1 MNVLRGPVE
10 IAPRVWWVGAMLPG
24 DRFQC
29 HVYLVEQGDQSVLID
44 PGSALTAEAVIR
56 NVEQVVGLESVRWV
70 VCSHADPDIVAAVP
84 ALLEAGLSPQASVV
98 THWRDQALIRHLG
111 WPLAFHRI
119 EEHDWRLELEDRALQ
134 FVFTPYVH
142 FAGAFCTFD
151 EGTGTLFSSDLFGAF
166 SDDTALFASASTS
179 LAGMRDF
186 HEHYMPSH
194 EALAHSVDQ
203 LRDLAIRCIAP
214 QHGHVLPEALVPRVL
229 DEVASWDC
237 GLYLEVDADPGL
249 AFLFTAHRT
258 VHELAQVLLEDP
270 DFPNVA
276 LHLEKLAA
284 EHLGA
289 VAVELWARA
298 GRDVLVFDGR
308 DGFTGRREHAPDD
321 VGAVLGGA
329 PGSGDGRER
338 LLVPLVAPGSSTVE
352 GVAVLVLSGAVA
364 LDARSHRLLRDVA
377 ALVATAVQRE
387 VTRSLALL
395 DRAALY
401 DQAVRDGLTGLH
413 NRFYLD
419 DVLPKMLAG
428 HDRDGSPLSVL
439 MVDVDHFKLVND
451 RHGHLVGDAVLR
463 HVATALDQ
471 MSRTGDLT
479 IRYGGE
485 EFLVVLA
492 GSRAAAA
499 EVLANRLRE
508 AVAETRGD
516 LPAVTV
522 SVGVAEHQAT
532 EPSEHLLR
540 RADGALYDAKGA
552 GRDRVCVA
560 P

>member
-1 MNVLRGPVE
+1 MHVLRGPVE

-329 PGSGDGRER
+329 PGNGDGRER

-352 GVAVLVLSGAVA
+352 GVAVLVLSGAVV

>member
-352 GVAVLVLSGAVA
+352 GVAVLVLSGAVV

>member
-1 MNVLRGPVE
+1 MHVLRGPVE

-321 VGAVLGGA
+321 VGAVRGGA

-352 GVAVLVLSGAVA
+352 GVAVLVLSGAVV

>member
-1 MNVLRGPVE
+1 MNTLCGPVE

-44 PGSALTAEAVIR
+44 PGSALTADAVIR

-84 ALLEAGLSPQASVV
+84 VLLEAGLSPQASVV
-98 THWRDQALIRHLG
+98 THWRDEALIRHLG

-119 EEHDWRLELEDRALQ
+119 EEHDWRLELEDRALR

-166 SDDTALFASASTS
+166 SDDTTLVADASAP
-179 LAGMRDF
+179 LEGMRDF

-194 EALAHSVDQ
+194 EALVHSVDK
-203 LRDLAIRCIAP
+203 LRGLAIRCIAP
-214 QHGHVLPEALVPRVL
+214 QHGQVLPEALVPRVL

-237 GLYLEVDADPGL
+237 GLYLDAEADPGL

-258 VHELAQVLLEDP
+258 VHDLAQVLLEDP

-276 LHLEKLAA
+276 LHLENLAA

-298 GRDVLVFDGR
+298 GEDVLVFDGR
-308 DGFTGRREHAPDD
+308 DGFTGRRGDAPAD
-321 VGAVLGGA
+321 VRAVLGGA
-329 PGSGDGRER
+329 PGSEAGRER

-352 GVAVLVLSGAVA
+352 GAAVLELSGPVV

-428 HDRDGSPLSVL
+428 HDRDGTPLSVL

-451 RHGHLVGDAVLR
+451 RHGHLIGDAVLR
-463 HVATALDQ
+463 DVARALDRV
-471 MSRTGDLT
+471 SRTGDLT

-485 EFLVVLA
+485 EFLVVTA
-492 GSRAAAA
+492 GAPAPAAAA
-499 EVLANRLRE
+499 LANRLRE
-508 AVAETRGD
+508 AVAETRRD

-522 SVGVAEHQAT
+522 SVGVAEHAPM
-532 EPSEHLLR
+532 EPSEHLLE
-540 RADGALYDAKGA
+540 RADRALYDAKGA
-552 GRDRVCVA
+552 GRDRIQVA
-560 P
+560 T

>member
-56 NVEQVVGLESVRWV
+56 NVEQIVGLESVRWV

-203 LRDLAIRCIAP
+203 LRELAIRCIAP
-214 QHGHVLPEALVPRVL
+214 QHGQVLPEALVPRVL

-329 PGSGDGRER
+329 PGRGDGHER

-352 GVAVLVLSGAVA
+352 GVAVLVLSGAVV

-428 HDRDGSPLSVL
+428 HDRDRSPLSVL

-463 HVATALDQ
+463 DVATALDQ

-492 GSRAAAA
+492 GSCAAAA
-499 EVLANRLRE
+499 EVLADRLRE
-508 AVAETRGD
+508 AVAATRGD
-516 LPAVTV
+516 LPPVTV

-532 EPSEHLLR
+532 ESTEHLLR
-540 RADGALYDAKGA
+540 RADEALYDAKGA

-560 P
+560 L

>member
-1 MNVLRGPVE
+1 MHVLRGPVE